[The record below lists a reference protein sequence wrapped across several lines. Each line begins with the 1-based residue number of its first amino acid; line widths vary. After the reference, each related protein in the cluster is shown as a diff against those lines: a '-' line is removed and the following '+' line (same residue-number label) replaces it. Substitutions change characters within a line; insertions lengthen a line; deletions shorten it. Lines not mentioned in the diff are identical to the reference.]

1 MRIKSL
7 IKKTEPYSWLIILFC
22 VSLVYILDPRLFN
35 NPPLRSDDWNILIEP
50 TIFGSFSIIDIADRR
65 PFMMALY
72 ATITPIFK
80 LNITLYY
87 FLNWFLIFLS
97 AVVFYLIIRS
107 AFDRH
112 QWLALPA
119 ALIFLIY
126 PVNYARTWLVTQ
138 INTLALLLVLL
149 AVLLIIDYLKTGR
162 SWELLLS
169 NLLIIVSLGTYE
181 IGLGIVLAVN
191 VLVLFFYRSL
201 PLKRRLW
208 VQTTS
213 LTAFLFILWRSVIQP
228 LVLDVSDNYLQNMI
242 VSVPTLLERFVQGAF
257 IFLFNWVG
265 PFLFGFGENKYWVF
279 IVICFVLAIL
289 YLIVTWPKL
298 KNRKAFESHVRD
310 EQENTT
316 SDLFKI
322 AGVGFL
328 IWMAGY
334 VPVIFLWQPIFYGD
348 GSRVNFAAIPGASIA
363 LVALFSALLILVSK
377 EREKIA
383 SRMNIIVIPFVIL
396 GMAYQIYNQ
405 NIRYEIWQ
413 QQESLW
419 KDLFVQAPGIEPGTK
434 VVIVVPGYEVLS
446 PFEMLPLRGD
456 WEAESALRV
465 LYNTENLFAEY
476 YYLDIPDHADNW
488 RPATCDLGN
497 YIFVYYDVDR
507 SETRIIKDPLTFYD
521 FQCDV
526 INYNPE
532 ERIIQFDSSM
542 GDYRWLVE

>member
-7 IKKTEPYSWLIILFC
+7 IKRTEPYSWLIILFC
-22 VSLVYILDPRLFN
+22 ISLVYIFDPRFFN
-35 NPPLRSDDWNILIEP
+35 NPPLRSDDWNMLIEP
-50 TIFGSFSIIDIADRR
+50 YIFGSFSIIDIADRR

-72 ATITPIFK
+72 AIVAPIFK

-107 AFDRH
+107 AFDRYP
-112 QWLALPA
+112 WLALPA

-149 AVLLIIDYLKTGR
+149 AVLLMIDYLKAGR
-162 SWELLLS
+162 NWKLLLS

-181 IGLGIVLAVN
+181 IGLGIVLTVDILA
-191 VLVLFFYRSL
+191 LFFYHSL

-208 VQTTS
+208 VQTTG

-228 LVLDVSDNYLQNMI
+228 LVMNVSDNYLENMI
-242 VSVPTLLERFVQGAF
+242 FSVPTLLERFVQGAF

-279 IVICFVLAIL
+279 IIICLVLAIL
-289 YLIVTWPKL
+289 YLIVAWPIF
-298 KNRKAFESHVRD
+298 KNRKTIESRDHV
-310 EQENTT
+310 EQKNIS

-322 AGVGFL
+322 AGVGIL
-328 IWMAGY
+328 IWAAGY
-334 VPVIFLWQPIFYGD
+334 IPVIFLWQPIFYGD

-363 LVALFSALLILVSK
+363 LTALFSALLILVRK
-377 EREKIA
+377 EREKVA
-383 SRMNIIVIPFVIL
+383 SRVNIIVIPFVIL
-396 GMAYQIYNQ
+396 GMAYQIHNQ
-405 NIRYEIWQ
+405 NIRFEIWQ
-413 QQESLW
+413 QQEYLW
-419 KDLFVQAPGIEPGTK
+419 KNLFVQAPGIEPGTK

-488 RPATCDLGN
+488 IPATCDLGK
-497 YIFVYYDVDR
+497 YIFVYDDLGR

-526 INYNPE
+526 TNYNPD
-532 ERIIQFDSSM
+532 ERIIPFDSSM